1 MARRLTPSSV
11 PTTPSFADILRT
23 IMEGAS
29 EGTAGLDLF
38 VERGFLDAS
47 TLTEVLAAV
56 RASQGRPATVYGR
69 DDSGEVDALVRR
81 TTRVSPPAK
90 VEELV
95 RRLLLARMSAAD
107 EHFGSGLKELEEPQ
121 FLRYEAGDYFVAHQD
136 GNTGLLRSE
145 REERKVSAV
154 IFLNSQSEAPGPEV
168 YGGGSLV
175 FHPRGAS
182 EPFRLTAEAGTLVAF
197 RAETTHE
204 VEPVTHGERFTIA
217 SWYR

>member
-1 MARRLTPSSV
+1 LG
-11 PTTPSFADILRT
+11 T
-23 IMEGAS
+23 IMEGARDD
-29 EGTAGLDLF
+29 TTGLDLL

-47 TLTEVLAAV
+47 TLAEVLTAV
-56 RASQGRPATVYGR
+56 RASKGRPATVYGR

-81 TTRVSPPAK
+81 TTRLSPPAE

-95 RRLLLARMSAAD
+95 RRLLLARMSAAE
-107 EHFGSGLKELEEPQ
+107 EHFGSALEKLEEPQ

-154 IFLNSQSEAPGPEV
+154 VFLNSQSEAPGPEV

-182 EPFRLTAEAGTLVAF
+182 EPFRLTGVAGTLIAF

>member
-1 MARRLTPSSV
+1 MSAP
-11 PTTPSFADILRT
+11 
-23 IMEGAS
+23 

-38 VERGFLDAS
+38 FERDFLDAS
-47 TLTEVLAAV
+47 TLAEVLAAV
-56 RASQGRPATVYGR
+56 HASQGRPATVYGR
-69 DDSGEVDALVRR
+69 DDSGEVDERMRR
-81 TTRVSPPAK
+81 TTRLSPPAE

-95 RRLLLARMSAAD
+95 RRLLLARKSAAE
-107 EHFGSGLKELEEPQ
+107 EHFGVSLKELEEPQ
-121 FLRYEAGDYFVAHQD
+121 FLRYEAGDFFVAHQD
-136 GNTGLLRSE
+136 GNTGMLRSE

-154 IFLNSQSEAPGPEV
+154 VFLNSQSETPGPDA
-168 YGGGSLV
+168 YGGGSLL

-217 SWYR
+217 SWFR

>member
-1 MARRLTPSSV
+1 M
-11 PTTPSFADILRT
+11 
-23 IMEGAS
+23 GAHD
-29 EGTAGLDLF
+29 GTAGLDLF
-38 VERGFLDAS
+38 LERGFLDAS
-47 TLTEVLAAV
+47 TLAEVLAAV
-56 RASQGRPATVYGR
+56 RASQGRPATVYGLR
-69 DDSGEVDALVRR
+69 ESGAVDARVRR
-81 TTRVSPPAK
+81 TTRLAPPAE
-90 VEELV
+90 VEQLV
-95 RRLLLARMSAAD
+95 TRLLLSRMGAAE
-107 EHFGSGLKELEEPQ
+107 EHFGSGLKEVEEPQ

-136 GNTGLLRSE
+136 GNTGMLRSE
-145 REERKVSAV
+145 QEERKVSAV
-154 IFLNSQSEAPGPEV
+154 IFLNSQSDTPGPNA

>member
-1 MARRLTPSSV
+1 VTSS
-11 PTTPSFADILRT
+11 S
-23 IMEGAS
+23 
-29 EGTAGLDLF
+29 LDLL
-38 VERGFLDAS
+38 VERGFLDAT
-47 TLTEVLAAV
+47 TLAEVLGAV

-69 DDSGEVDALVRR
+69 GDSGEVDTLVRR
-81 TTRVSPPAK
+81 TMRLSPPAE

-95 RRLLLARMSAAD
+95 RRLLLARMSAAE
-107 EHFGSGLKELEEPQ
+107 EHFGSTLRELEEPQ

-145 REERKVSAV
+145 QEERKVSAV
-154 IFLNSQSEAPGPEV
+154 VFLNGRSEKPGPDT

-175 FHPRGAS
+175 FHPRGAD
-182 EPFRLTAEAGTLVAF
+182 EPYRLTAEAGTLVAF

>member
-1 MARRLTPSSV
+1 MSAR
-11 PTTPSFADILRT
+11 
-23 IMEGAS
+23 

-47 TLTEVLAAV
+47 RLAEVLAAV
-56 RASQGRPATVYGR
+56 RASQGQPSTVYGLG
-69 DDSGEVDALVRR
+69 DSGAVDARVRR
-81 TTRVSPPAK
+81 TTRLSPPAE

-95 RRLLLARMSAAD
+95 RRLLLSHMGAAAQ
-107 EHFGSGLKELEEPQ
+107 HFGSGLEELEEPQ

-136 GNTGLLRSE
+136 GNTGMLRSE
-145 REERKVSAV
+145 QEERKVSAV
-154 IFLNSQSEAPGPEV
+154 IFLNSQSEMPGPDA

-175 FHPRGAS
+175 FHPRGAP

>member
-1 MARRLTPSSV
+1 MS
-11 PTTPSFADILRT
+11 
-23 IMEGAS
+23 
-29 EGTAGLDLF
+29 LDLF

-47 TLTEVLAAV
+47 TLTDVLAAV

-69 DDSGEVDALVRR
+69 SDSGEVDARVRR
-81 TTRVSPPAK
+81 TTRLSPPAE

-95 RRLLLARMSAAD
+95 RRLLLARKSAAE

-136 GNTGLLRSE
+136 GNTGMLRSE
-145 REERKVSAV
+145 REERKVSVV
-154 IFLNSQSEAPGPEV
+154 IFLNSQSETPGPDT
-168 YGGGSLV
+168 YGGGSLL

-182 EPFRLTAEAGTLVAF
+182 EPFNPTAEAGALVAF

-204 VEPVTHGERFTIA
+204 VTPVTHGERFTIA

>member
-1 MARRLTPSSV
+1 VTSS
-11 PTTPSFADILRT
+11 S
-23 IMEGAS
+23 
-29 EGTAGLDLF
+29 LDLL
-38 VERGFLDAS
+38 VERGFLDAT
-47 TLTEVLAAV
+47 TLAEVLGAV

-69 DDSGEVDALVRR
+69 GDSCEVDTLVRR
-81 TTRVSPPAK
+81 TMRLSPPAE

-95 RRLLLARMSAAD
+95 RRLLLARMSAAE
-107 EHFGSGLKELEEPQ
+107 EHFGSTLRELEEPQ

-154 IFLNSQSEAPGPEV
+154 IFLNSQSETPGPEV
-168 YGGGSLV
+168 YGGGSLL
-175 FHPRGAS
+175 FHPRCAS

-204 VEPVTHGERFTIA
+204 VEPIAHGERFTIA

>member
-1 MARRLTPSSV
+1 VSAR
-11 PTTPSFADILRT
+11 
-23 IMEGAS
+23 

-47 TLTEVLAAV
+47 RLAEVLAAV
-56 RASQGRPATVYGR
+56 RASQGQPSTVYGLG
-69 DDSGEVDALVRR
+69 DSGAVDARVRR
-81 TTRVSPPAK
+81 TTRLSPPAE

-95 RRLLLARMSAAD
+95 RRLLLSHMGAAAQ
-107 EHFGSGLKELEEPQ
+107 HFGSGLEELEEPQ

-136 GNTGLLRSE
+136 GNTGMLRSE
-145 REERKVSAV
+145 QEERKVSAV
-154 IFLNSQSEAPGPEV
+154 IFLNSQSETPGPNT